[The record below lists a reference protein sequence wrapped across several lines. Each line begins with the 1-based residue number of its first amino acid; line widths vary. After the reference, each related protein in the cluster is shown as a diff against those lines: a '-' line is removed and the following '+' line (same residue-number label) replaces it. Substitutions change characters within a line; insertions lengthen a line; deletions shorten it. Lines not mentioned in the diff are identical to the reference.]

1 LAYVNAKGINGDVR
15 KVVNILHM
23 YINKDVH
30 PVNTSHTM
38 NTKEKPTITYV

>member
-23 YINKDVH
+23 YTKKDVH
-30 PVNTSHTM
+30 LVNTTHGL